1 MDKDNQAMSA
11 PAMQIVQSEVKKC
24 KHVPIIIF
32 LIIFAIGGLGFGGYE
47 LWQNMQKENQI
58 SDLREQLNN
67 QQDDK
72 TEQLDG
78 DSIANYKNP
87 VIESSNSNETY
98 RLWFETSRYFTGE
111 DSNFKTMQIG
121 IENGAIYTCKIYVH
135 SLSDDQTNGG
145 RQESDCNITGVVGEI
160 YDIIEFGEGQDN
172 ENSNIGFI
180 MVDGSV
186 EYFPFIESM
195 KNNSFDASKKL
206 HIDGYVVD
214 AKQIT
219 VGSTDSSA
227 VGGYGSTAFILDNG
241 KFVKYE
247 DSMLEKW

>member
-1 MDKDNQAMSA
+1 MEPENQPTNPNPQPMEK
-11 PAMQIVQSEVKKC
+11 PVKKC
-24 KHVPIIIF
+24 KHMPIIII
-32 LIIFAIGGLGFGGYE
+32 LAILTIGGLGFGGYE
-47 LWQNMQKENQI
+47 LWQNMQKESQI
-58 SDLREQLNN
+58 SDLHEQLNI
-67 QQDDK
+67 QQDNK
-72 TEQLDG
+72 TGQSDG
-78 DSIANYKNP
+78 DNITNYKNP
-87 VIESSNSNETY
+87 VIKSSNPDEIY
-98 RLWFETSRYFTGE
+98 RLWFETSGYFTGE

-121 IENGAIYTCKIYVH
+121 VENGAIYACRIYMH

-180 MVDGSV
+180 MADGSI

-219 VGSTDSSA
+219 VGSTDPSA
-227 VGGYGSTAFILDNG
+227 VGEYNSTAFVLNDG